1 MIMDLWLVKIIPS
14 YTFKA
19 QIDSEKIASKRFTL
33 MSEPISGNGKSFYK
47 DENVFYFSLLRYF
60 DFYRDFLVVQ
70 KNGLLRKL
78 RLISKF
84 MTS

>member
-1 MIMDLWLVKIIPS
+1 
-14 YTFKA
+14 
-19 QIDSEKIASKRFTL
+19 